1 MNTVT
6 CVICPKGCV
15 ITRQADGSF
24 VGNKCERGIGY
35 AVSELTNPVRMVT
48 STVKIS
54 GAKYPRVSV
63 KSSAPFPKD
72 KMREAV
78 KLLDGICLKSPVK
91 IGDIAMADVLGHKDL
106 NFVVTRNL

>member
-15 ITRQADGSF
+15 ITRESDGSLS
-24 VGNKCERGIGY
+24 GNKCERGIGY

-48 STVKIS
+48 STVKIN

-63 KSSAPFPKD
+63 KSNAPFPKHQ
-72 KMREAV
+72 MQEAV
-78 KLLDGICLKSPVK
+78 KLLDEICLESPVK
-91 IGDIAMADVLGHKDL
+91 IGDIVLADVLGHKGL
-106 NFVVTRNL
+106 NFIVTRSM